1 MGKIV
6 RISFFVLASLLIFSC
21 SKDNN
26 FDKEKEQPKPSG
38 ETSTEQTRSVV
49 SPQNKVMILYSAG
62 FHNLSGDQKRNID
75 ELEQGYLPYK
85 LNNDDALFVFAR
97 NTKSWGNYSDLSSP
111 VLIRL
116 SKDKEGKVLRD
127 TLRTWPEETRAA
139 DPETMNEVLSY
150 IKDIFPAA
158 SYGMVFSSHG
168 TGWLPQGYYENGTSI
183 DFEDVWSAP
192 RQHRSIGV
200 DAASDNGGRVKVFEM
215 AVDEMAEAI
224 PMRLD
229 YLLFDACLMGCVEV
243 AYAFKDKV
251 RLIGFSPTEV
261 LSEGFDY
268 TTMASFLLG
277 EKCDPQAVC
286 SSYIEK
292 YLAKSGNSR
301 SASISVARLE
311 YMDDF
316 AEVCKTLFEK
326 YRSELSAIKV
336 RSETVKSDGY
346 TVRKYTPQNYFTGE
360 HRWFYDLRSI
370 LVTAGVNEMDLG
382 LFDAA
387 LAKVVVYEN
396 HTPNFLVNSS
406 FQFHSCCG
414 LSMFL
419 PSDNKDEKLAAY
431 YRNISWNKATG
442 IVE

>member
-38 ETSTEQTRSVV
+38 ETSTEQTRTVAL
-49 SPQNKVMILYSAG
+49 PHNKVMILYSAG

-75 ELEQGYLPYK
+75 ELEGGYLPYK
-85 LNNDDALFVFAR
+85 LNNDDILLVFAR
-97 NTKSWGNYSDLSSP
+97 NTKAYGRYSVPSSP
-111 VLIRL
+111 VLIRM
-116 SKDKEGKVLRD
+116 SRDKEGNAVRD
-127 TLRTWPEETRAA
+127 TLKTWPEETLAA
-139 DPETMNEVLSY
+139 NAGTMKEVLTY
-150 IKDIFPAA
+150 VKERFPAA

-168 TGWLPQGYYENGTSI
+168 TGWLPQGYYEHGTSI
-183 DFEDVWSAP
+183 DFEDVWSAS
-192 RQHRSIGV
+192 RQHRSIGMDVTDKGAGLIVTEMSV
-200 DAASDNGGRVKVFEM
+200 DA
-215 AVDEMAEAI
+215 MAEAI

-243 AYAFKDKV
+243 AYAFRDKV
-251 RLIGFSPTEV
+251 KLMGFSPTEV
-261 LSEGFDY
+261 LSEGCDY
-268 TTMASFLLG
+268 TTMSSLLLG
-277 EKCDPQAVC
+277 KKSDPQAVC

-301 SASISVARLE
+301 SASISVVKLE

-316 AEVCKTLFEK
+316 AGVCKTLFEK
-326 YRSELSAIKV
+326 YRSELAAIKV
-336 RSETVKSDGY
+336 RSETIKSDGY

-370 LVTAGVNEMDLG
+370 LVTAGVSEMDLG

-406 FQFHSCCG
+406 FQFYSCCG

-419 PSDNKDEKLAAY
+419 PSDNKEEKLAAY
-431 YRNISWNKATG
+431 YKNLSWNVATG
-442 IVE
+442 LVI